1 MTTSILPLPSQGF
14 RLEHADLR
22 QRLVHLET
30 MVGALAR
37 ATRDKQ
43 VALMREVVSFLEG
56 HVNAH
61 AQWEERV
68 LYPVVDRQAGSGTEP
83 FTASMR
89 HEHRIIGRWVK
100 ELSREAARPVPD
112 ARAFA
117 RRADN
122 LLGLMTAHFEEEE
135 EVLLPVLDRTMTAEQ
150 FQREVISPA
159 EN

>member
-1 MTTSILPLPSQGF
+1 MTTTISQLPSHSF

-22 QRLVHLET
+22 QRLVQLES
-30 MVGALAR
+30 MVGSLPGAACDEQAKLI
-37 ATRDKQ
+37 TT
-43 VALMREVVSFLEG
+43 VVRFLES
-56 HVNAH
+56 HVKAH

-68 LYPVVDRQAGSGTEP
+68 LYPVVDRQAGSGREP

-89 HEHRIIGRWVK
+89 YEHRIISRWVDD
-100 ELSREAARPVPD
+100 LVREASRPVPD
-112 ARAFA
+112 GRTFA

-135 EVLLPVLDRTMTAEQ
+135 AVLLPVLDRTMTAEQ
-150 FQREVISPA
+150 FQREIISPA